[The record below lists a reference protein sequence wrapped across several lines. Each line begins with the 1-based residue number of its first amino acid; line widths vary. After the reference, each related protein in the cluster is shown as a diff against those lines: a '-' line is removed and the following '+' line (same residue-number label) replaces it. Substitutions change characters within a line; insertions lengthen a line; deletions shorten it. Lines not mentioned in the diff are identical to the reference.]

1 MPSANVRISRD
12 AHAVLRQMAHQEG
25 VSLQALLDRAV
36 ENYRRRLFLEKANEA
51 YGALRADKTR
61 WDEELSER
69 GEWDAT
75 LADGL
80 DQSGEEK

>member
-12 AHAVLRQMAHQEG
+12 AHAVLRQLAHQEG

-36 ENYRRRLFLEKANEA
+36 ENYRRRLFLEKANAA
-51 YGALRADKTR
+51 YAALREDKAQ
-61 WDEELSER
+61 WNEELSER

-75 LADGL
+75 LQDGL
-80 DQSGEEK
+80 NESGDEK